1 MTETALTI
9 NAPMVITNDQIAGLL
24 CTAIEGGY
32 HRYWGNVEVAYKPT
46 QEEINDKEKYGDW
59 AGYPQY
65 LVSHRNF
72 KLRVISEWWYE
83 PELPKT
89 TILKLST
96 LKKGLKVM
104 SEKYPK
110 HFKDFLIENCD
121 AITGDVFLQCCVE
134 GEVIYG

>member
-1 MTETALTI
+1 MKETALTI

-24 CTAIEGGY
+24 CTAIDGGY
-32 HRYWGNVEVAYKPT
+32 HRYWGVAEVAYKPT

-65 LVSHRNF
+65 MITHRNF
-72 KLRVISEWWYE
+72 KLRVLSSSGSDYD
-83 PELPKT
+83 PPKT

-104 SEKYPK
+104 AEKYPK
-110 HFKDFLIENCD
+110 HFKDFLIQNCD